1 MTLFHIIAIP
11 EDTEI
16 PKKCNNPF
24 GINHADLTKKVVA
37 SFMDELEISDLGHDF
52 GLEESGGLGKMFG
65 VLVGKNK
72 SGTLGYLKAFSGK
85 LESGTNI
92 PGFVPPVFDT
102 FEPGGLYKTK
112 EEEINIINQK
122 IRDLETSSSF
132 KMAVEHLEEKKKAME
147 HQILSLKMSHTL
159 AKEERKKHRQHL
171 LAESAEYSK
180 ATLNKLD
187 AESAR
192 HHFEYKDM
200 VKKHKK
206 LVDEA
211 QKAVDRLFSEINEL
225 KAERKKKSGLL
236 QLELFGQYSF
246 LNFEGKTK
254 NLATIFSVDETQPPP
269 SGAGECTAPKLLQY
283 AIQHDITPIGIAEFW
298 WGKSPASEIRL
309 HKHFYPAC
317 RSKCHPILQHML
329 CGLDVEDSAL
339 VYTENEN
346 EGLEILFEDEWLV
359 IIHKPANFL
368 SVPGKSI
375 TDSVLTRLKK
385 KYPEATGPLLAH
397 RLDMSTSGILLA
409 AKTKEVHADLQKQFQ
424 DRKIT
429 KRYVA
434 ILDGIPGSESGKID
448 LPLRVDLEDRPRQLV
463 CHEHGKPS
471 LTHFKVIKKSID
483 ECRIHF
489 FPVTGRTHQLRV
501 HAAHPEGL
509 GISIKGDDLY
519 GLPNDRLYLHAEQI
533 TFTHPQTGKTKTIT
547 CKAPF

>member
-1 MTLFHIIAIP
+1 MTLFHIIALP

-24 GINHADLTKKVVA
+24 GINHADLTKKVA
-37 SFMDELEISDLGHDF
+37 ATCMDELETSDLGHDF
-52 GLEESGGLGKMFG
+52 GLEGSGGLGKMFG

-72 SGTLGYLKAFSGK
+72 SGVLGYLKAFSGK

-112 EEEINIINQK
+112 EEEINTINQK
-122 IRDLETSSSF
+122 IRELETSSSF
-132 KMAVEHLEEKKKAME
+132 KLAVEHLEEKKKAME
-147 HQILSLKMSHTL
+147 DNILSLKMSHAL
-159 AKEERKKHRQHL
+159 AKEERKKQRQHL
-171 LAESAEYSK
+171 LAESTDYSK
-180 ATLNKLD
+180 ATLDKLD

-206 LVDEA
+206 IVEDA
-211 QKAVDRLFSEINEL
+211 QKAVDRLLSEINEL
-225 KAERKKKSGLL
+225 KTERKKKSGLL

-283 AIQHDITPIGIAEFW
+283 AIQYDITPIGIAEFW
-298 WGKSPASEIRL
+298 WGKSPASEIRI

-329 CGLDVEDSAL
+329 VGLDVEDSAL

-346 EGLEILFEDEWLV
+346 EGLEILFEDEWLA

-385 KYPEATGPLLAH
+385 KYPEATGPLLVH

-409 AKTKEVHADLQKQFQ
+409 AKTKEVHSALQKQFQ

-434 ILDGIPGSESGKID
+434 ILDGIPSAESGKID
-448 LPLRVDLEDRPRQLV
+448 LPIRVDLEDRPRQLV
-463 CHEHGKPS
+463 CFEYGKPS

-509 GISIKGDDLY
+509 GIAIKGDDLY

-533 TFTHPQTGKTKTIT
+533 SFTHPQTGKTKTIT

>member
-1 MTLFHIIAIP
+1 MTLFHIISIP

-24 GINHADLTKKVVA
+24 GIKHADLTQKVVA
-37 SFMDELEISDLGHDF
+37 TCMDELEKSDLGHDF
-52 GLEESGGLGKMFG
+52 GLEGSGGLGKMFG
-65 VLVGKNK
+65 VLIGKNK
-72 SGTLGYLKAFSGK
+72 SGALGYLKAFSGK

-112 EEEINIINQK
+112 EEEINSINKK
-122 IRDLETSSSF
+122 IHELETSPSF
-132 KMAVEHLEEKKKAME
+132 KLAVEHLEEKKKDME

-159 AKEERKKHRQHL
+159 AKEERKKMRQHL
-171 LAESAEYSK
+171 LAESTDYSK
-180 ATLNKLD
+180 AILDKLD

-200 VKKHKK
+200 LKKYKK
-206 LVDEA
+206 MVDDA
-211 QKAVDRLFSEINEL
+211 QKEMDRLLSEINEL
-225 KAERKKKSGLL
+225 KTERKKKSGLL

-298 WGKSPASEIRL
+298 WGKSPASEIRI

-329 CGLDVEDSAL
+329 VGLDVEDSAL
-339 VYTENEN
+339 VYAENKN

-385 KYPEATGPLLAH
+385 KYPEATGPLLVH

-409 AKTKEVHADLQKQFQ
+409 AKTKEIHSTLQKQFQ

-434 ILDGIPGSESGKID
+434 ILNGIPASESGKID

-471 LTHFKVIKKSID
+471 LTHFKVIKKSTD

-501 HAAHPEGL
+501 HAAHAEGL
-509 GISIKGDDLY
+509 GIAIKGDDLY

-533 TFTHPQTGKTKTIT
+533 TFTHPITGKTKTIT
-547 CKAPF
+547 CNAPF